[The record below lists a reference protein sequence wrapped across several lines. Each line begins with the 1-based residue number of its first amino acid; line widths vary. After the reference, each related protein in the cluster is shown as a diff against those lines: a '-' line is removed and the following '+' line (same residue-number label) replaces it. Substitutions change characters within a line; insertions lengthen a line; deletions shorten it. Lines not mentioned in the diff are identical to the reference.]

1 MHWGCGGAPYTCPNP
16 CLCLVI
22 NLTCGLYII
31 KIHVNMTLGRNYRGA
46 VGKKKNIGE
55 ESF

>member
-1 MHWGCGGAPYTCPNP
+1 
-16 CLCLVI
+16 
-22 NLTCGLYII
+22 
-31 KIHVNMTLGRNYRGA
+31 VNMTLGRNYRGA